1 MKVVSH
7 TKCGD
12 CLYASC
18 PGCPRYLDNFKI
30 CDGSGV
36 KFTPK
41 EYGRV
46 SLALSSTGKHE
57 FLMVVHT
64 GNDQIFS
71 TTNSAENVVALL
83 RNVYIN
89 NRVEVFNKRGDFIL
103 EKFSLE
109 PTINRTGEKIGD
121 YE

>member
-18 PGCPRYLDNFKI
+18 PGCLRYLDNFKI
-30 CDGSGV
+30 CGAGI

-46 SLALSSTGKHE
+46 SLALSSTGKHK
-57 FLMVVHT
+57 FLLVVHT

-71 TTNSAENVVALL
+71 TANSAKNVVALL
-83 RNVYIN
+83 RHVYIN

-103 EKFSLE
+103 EKFALE
-109 PTINRTGEKIGD
+109 TTINRTAEKIGD
-121 YE
+121 NE

>member
-1 MKVVSH
+1 MKVVSQM
-7 TKCGD
+7 KCGG

-18 PGCPRYLDNFKI
+18 PDCPRYLDNFKM
-30 CDGSGV
+30 CGAGV

-46 SLALSSTGKHE
+46 SLVLSSTGKHE
-57 FLMVVHT
+57 FLMVVHI

-71 TTNSAENVVALL
+71 TTNSAESVVILL
-83 RNVYIN
+83 RSVYSN

-109 PTINRTGEKIGD
+109 TTINRTAEKIGD

>member
-7 TKCGD
+7 TKCGN

-18 PGCPRYLDNFKI
+18 PDCPRYPDNFKM
-30 CDGSGV
+30 CGAAGV

-46 SLALSSTGKHE
+46 SLALSSTGTHE
-57 FLMVVHT
+57 FLMVVHN

-109 PTINRTGEKIGD
+109 TTINRTAEKIGD
-121 YE
+121 NE